1 MTSEIRANT
10 SKNRVGLGTISFTNT
25 GPVVSGIITATG
37 ADINGDLDV
46 DGHTNLDNV
55 SIVGVTTFN
64 GLSTNDVIRVKSL
77 DSNGIS
83 KINILSEGTTGSSR
97 ILFSDTAATTGDAWI
112 NYSHND
118 RAITFTTAGTGNER
132 LRIAANGT
140 IGIGGTTI
148 PGGLLDLSSAVPSI
162 LFSETGVSANNG
174 KWLNAANGSELYWQA
189 QTDAH
194 SGGGN
199 LFKMTRSAQQIQSF
213 EGQQSGV
220 TWFTI
225 RNSDKTVGIGTNSPG
240 TNHNLEILGNAS
252 AYATLNV
259 KSQSLSHGS
268 ALELGAVDDDDYGSI
283 VQFASGS
290 GEGGRMRFTAG
301 GQETMNLRGGVVLVK
316 GTSAIGSG
324 TGLEVT
330 YNGSSNHGRVL
341 AQGFIARDNYGAP
354 TNAGNSMY
362 SPAANTL
369 AFSTNSGERLRI
381 DSNGDI
387 NLGNN
392 PTNQYGYKLNIQDS
406 AIIYAQTASSG
417 GLEAKWHLDNSA
429 QLMELGTVTTDD
441 LALVTN
447 NVSRLRITSDG
458 TTISTISSP
467 DPYNT
472 VKENIRIVN
481 GAGNQGAGS
490 KIRFATGNANAH
502 IESRITGGN
511 SNSGTSL
518 NFATSPANSDAE
530 ECLRITPSGNILQR
544 SRPYSNTHQNPGWGM
559 GRYVKSGWLMAQS
572 SFSNPVMDLVDLL
585 DQGNA
590 YQNIFFK
597 VTAMQIRFRGHNN
610 PEGQIHTGYASAKRD
625 PSGTNTWYAYVGTMV
640 LENAASGFNSGSNV
654 GTLSWSASNNFDTAT
669 LRYTGN
675 RQDNYDTYQV
685 CVEVWSNN
693 NDSLGFKLSSGYL
706 A

>member
-252 AYATLNV
+252 AYATLNL

-283 VQFASGS
+283 YQFASGS

-417 GLEAKWHLDNSA
+417 GLESKWHLDNSA
-429 QLMELGTVTTDD
+429 QLMELGTVTTDA

-447 NVSRLRITSDG
+447 NLPRLRITSGGYVTKPGQPMVGCRHFSQNGSTVYNDG
-458 TTISTISSP
+458 NDIIALRFHNIDVNVGNHFNNTTGIFTCPVDGNYFISCQNNLRATNNAWSSL
-467 DPYNT
+467 YIIY
-472 VKENIRIVN
+472 K
-481 GAGNQGAGS
+481 
-490 KIRFATGNANAH
+490 
-502 IESRITGGN
+502 
-511 SNSGTSL
+511 
-518 NFATSPANSDAE
+518 
-530 ECLRITPSGNILQR
+530 PSG
-544 SRPYSNTHQNPGWGM
+544 G
-559 GRYVKSGWLMAQS
+559 S
-572 SFSNPVMDLVDLL
+572 SQKLS
-585 DQGNA
+585 DQWA
-590 YQNIFFK
+590 PSQL
-597 VTAMQIRFRGHNN
+597 NN
-610 PEGQIHTGYASAKRD
+610 
-625 PSGTNTWYAYVGTMV
+625 
-640 LENAASGFNSGSNV
+640 
-654 GTLSWSASNNFDTAT
+654 SWTPISASHLCNCNAGDELSMA
-669 LRYTGN
+669 Y
-675 RQDNYDTYQV
+675 
-685 CVEVWSNN
+685 
-693 NDSLGFKLSSGYL
+693 SSGYSAPSNSSTSGGVQMSIFL
-706 A
+706 FG